1 MKETKKYLKETL
13 GQEVVVKPLKPAQQ
27 KKFPV
32 FMRQWYDFYQARMLD
47 RNIVL
52 LKKKGGET
60 ATADRLR
67 KHSQIA
73 EQALDCP
80 VVFVFPFLEPYNRKR
95 LIQKQVAFIVP
106 GKQMF
111 IPQLL
116 IDLRD
121 FRQTAAVKR
130 EKLLPAAQ
138 CILFYHLLK
147 ENIETFPLKT
157 VAQKL
162 SYTQATVTRAVQAL
176 VEKEIAV
183 KAAENKEVKIR
194 FLKKKKDLWQIALP
208 ALQNP
213 VKKTCFLEYP
223 PPSDLV
229 CIAKFSALAQYTNL
243 AENSKNYFAVALKD
257 FEALKKKGQIQ
268 IVPANEHEIYLEVWK
283 YNPGILATD
292 KTVDPLSLYLTL
304 KDEKDERVEM
314 ELEKMIARL
323 W

>member
-1 MKETKKYLKETL
+1 MKETRKYLKETL
-13 GQEVVVKPLKPAQQ
+13 GQEVVVEPLKPAQR

-32 FMRQWYDFYQARMLD
+32 FMRQLYGFYQTRLLG
-47 RNIVL
+47 RNIIL
-52 LKKKGGET
+52 LKNKSEET
-60 ATADRLR
+60 ATAERLR
-67 KHSQIA
+67 KHTRMV

-80 VVFVFPFLEPYNRKR
+80 VVFVFPFLESYNRKR
-95 LIQKQVAFIVP
+95 LIQKQLAFIVP

-121 FRQTAAVKR
+121 FRQTVAVKR

-147 ENIETFPLKT
+147 ENIESFPLKM

-162 SYTQATVTRAVQAL
+162 GYTQATVTRAVQAL

-183 KAAENKEVKIR
+183 KVVENKEVKIR
-194 FLKKKKDLWQIALP
+194 FPKKKKDLWQSALP
-208 ALQNP
+208 VLQNP
-213 VKKTCFLEYP
+213 VKKTYFIEYP
-223 PPSDLV
+223 PHSDLV
-229 CIAKFSALAQYTNL
+229 CFAGFSALAQYTNL
-243 AENSKNYFAVALKD
+243 AENSKKYFAVAQKD
-257 FEALKKKGQIQ
+257 FEVLKKMKKIQ
-268 IVPANEHEIYLEVWK
+268 IAPTNEYEIYLEVWK

-292 KTVDPLSLYLTL
+292 KTVDPLSLYLCL

-314 ELEKMIARL
+314 ELEKMIERL